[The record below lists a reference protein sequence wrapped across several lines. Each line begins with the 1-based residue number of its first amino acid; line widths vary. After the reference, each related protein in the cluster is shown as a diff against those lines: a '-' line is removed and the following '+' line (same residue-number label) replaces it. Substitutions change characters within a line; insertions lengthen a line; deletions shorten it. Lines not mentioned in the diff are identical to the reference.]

1 MSFGSLFLAGF
12 DAGLLVDIAR
22 ATFELAAETAP
33 FLFVG
38 FFAAGILKVFVPTRL
53 IEGHLGG
60 EGLGAITKASLLGVP
75 LPLCSCSVIPTAA
88 GLRDGGAGRGPTTSF
103 LISTPETGV
112 DSISVTWGLMDPVM
126 TVARPIVSFVTAVVT
141 GILVAVFGGP
151 EPKEEEAEPLPTSCC
166 SSQPASD
173 TEAKGDSCCP
183 GEAAETAP
191 PGKLRQILR
200 YGFVTLID
208 DLALWLLIGF
218 VLSGLV
224 AAMVPASF
232 FTDTVPSGIPGMLLM
247 MLVGT
252 PLYICATSSTPVAA
266 ALVAKG
272 LAPGAAL
279 VFLLVGPAT
288 NATTL
293 LVVSRM
299 IGRRAVVLYLAG
311 IVLSALA
318 AGVFI
323 DWLYA
328 ALDIN
333 LTARVAEA
341 LGHEPSFFAQV
352 LGAILLVL
360 LVASL
365 VRQRRHK
372 HAAH

>member
-1 MSFGSLFLAGF
+1 MIAALLLGL
-12 DAGLLVDIAR
+12 DTGLLVDVAR
-22 ATFELAAETAP
+22 ETFELAAETAP

-38 FFAAGILKVFVPTRL
+38 FFAAGLLKVFVPTQFV
-53 IEGHLGG
+53 ESHLGG
-60 EGLGAITKASLLGVP
+60 EGLGAITKASLFGVP

-88 GLRDGGAGRGPTTSF
+88 GLRDAGAGRGPTAAF

-112 DSISVTWGLMDPVM
+112 DSISVTWGLLDPVM
-126 TVARPIVSFVTAVVT
+126 TVARPVVSFLTAVIT
-141 GILVAVFGGP
+141 GVLVALFGGP
-151 EPKEEEAEPLPTSCC
+151 EPEPEPLPESCC
-166 SSQPASD
+166 APETEPDPCCAS
-173 TEAKGDSCCP
+173 ASAGDRP
-183 GEAAETAP
+183 R
-191 PGKLRQILR
+191 GKLRQILR

-224 AAMVPASF
+224 AALVPASF
-232 FTDTVPSGIPGMLLM
+232 FTDTVPTGLWGMLLM
-247 MLVGT
+247 MAVGT
-252 PLYICATSSTPVAA
+252 PLYICATSSTPIAA

-299 IGRRAVVLYLAG
+299 IGRRGVALYLAG
-311 IVLSALA
+311 IIGSALA
-318 AGVFI
+318 AGFFV

-328 ALDIN
+328 VLEID
-333 LTARVAEA
+333 LTAHVSELMA
-341 LGHEPSFFAQV
+341 HEPSLLAK
-352 LGAILLVL
+352 LAGALLIVL

-365 VRQRRHK
+365 VRQRR
-372 HAAH
+372 AGEAH

>member
-1 MSFGSLFLAGF
+1 MNMAHPLLGGLDMAVLA
-12 DAGLLVDIAR
+12 DVAR
-22 ATFELAAETAP
+22 ETFELAAETAP

-38 FFAAGILKVFVPTRL
+38 FFAAGLLKVFVPAKFITSQ
-53 IEGHLGG
+53 LGG

-126 TVARPIVSFVTAVVT
+126 TVARPVVSFLTAVVT
-141 GILVAVFGGP
+141 GGLVAIFGGP
-151 EPKEEEAEPLPTSCC
+151 EPTKDEVLPESCC
-166 SSQPASD
+166 AS
-173 TEAKGDSCCP
+173 EAKSESAEDPCCSADESE
-183 GEAAETAP
+183 GAAQ
-191 PGKLRQILR
+191 PGKLRQVLR

-218 VLSGLV
+218 VLSGIV
-224 AAMVPASF
+224 AALVPASF
-232 FTDTVPSGIPGMLLM
+232 FTETVPSGIPGMLLM

-252 PLYICATSSTPVAA
+252 PLYICATSSTPIAA

-318 AGVFI
+318 AGLFI

-328 ALDIN
+328 ALDID
-333 LTARVAEA
+333 LTAAVAETMS
-341 LGHEPSFFAQV
+341 HEPSLLAQV
-352 LGAILLVL
+352 LGAVLLVL
-360 LVASL
+360 LIASL
-365 VRQRRHK
+365 LRQRRTK
-372 HAAH
+372 GHAAH